1 MRSRRR
7 RSSLRR
13 RRRSSPRRYRGPVVV
28 RVVGDG
34 NCLFRSLAYP
44 SMHHAMVRSALVE
57 HVSQHWCDDYE
68 SFVDHANRDQYV
80 SQMKQNGTWGDEIM
94 LAAFAKV
101 YGRTVIVY
109 AADATT
115 EISRY
120 GNGRRVTRVVFSGG
134 HYDALW

>member
-1 MRSRRR
+1 M
-7 RSSLRR
+7 
-13 RRRSSPRRYRGPVVV
+13 V
-28 RVVGDG
+28 RVAGDG

-44 SMHHAMVRSALVE
+44 SLHHATVRKVLVD
-57 HVSQHWCDDYE
+57 HVSQHWRDDYE
-68 SFVDHANRDQYV
+68 SYVDDVDRDHYV
-80 SQMKQNGTWGDEIM
+80 SQMQRNGTWGDEIM

-109 AADATT
+109 AADAKT